1 MKSGGIIYFDLN
13 KKGTNGHKLKVKT
26 ITILGITLKAKVW
39 RDVLIIASTAA
50 VIAAIGYK
58 MRLYERKID
67 VLSSGYKVYAQVPER
82 EYVEPPL
89 ADETTQEASI
99 RVIKKV
105 WRGDWKVGVA
115 IAKCE
120 SGLRPNAFNG
130 HNTNGTWDAGLF
142 QVNTIHGIDK
152 ETLFNAYANAGY
164 AYAIYNEQGVQPW
177 YSSNRCHG
185 LLN

>member
-1 MKSGGIIYFDLN
+1 MKQHDIIYFDLN
-13 KKGTNGHKLKVKT
+13 KAGTNQHKKK
-26 ITILGITLKAKVW
+26 IHSMTILGVTLKTSNW
-39 RDVLIIASTAA
+39 ILIAIILLLLA
-50 VIAAIGYK
+50 IAAMVILPHK
-58 MRLYERKID
+58 WKDEQIARLEA
-67 VLSSGYKVYAQVPER
+67 GFKVYAQVPER
-82 EYVEPPL
+82 EYVKPPL
-89 ADETTQEASI
+89 ADETTQEAMIKVI
-99 RVIKKV
+99 RKV
-105 WRGDWKVGVA
+105 WRRDWQTGVA

-120 SGLRPNAFNG
+120 SGLRPDAFNG

-152 ETLFNAYANAGY
+152 ETLFNPYANAGY

>member
-13 KKGTNGHKLKVKT
+13 KKGTNGHKKHVHSMT
-26 ITILGITLKAKVW
+26 IFGITLK
-39 RDVLIIASTAA
+39 RDSWVLIAIILLLLVLAALVILPHRWKDEQIA
-50 VIAAIGYK
+50 
-58 MRLYERKID
+58 RLQ
-67 VLSSGYKVYAQVPER
+67 SGYKVYAQVPER

-105 WRGDWKVGVA
+105 WRGDWKVGVL